1 MVRINTRIH
10 AVFVSKATGEL
21 LKEHAH
27 WEEGE
32 RCIFPFQNDSL
43 YSGGYIF
50 YLFNCHI
57 DSHFCT
63 KTLALPARKKP
74 TSERCGYQVGGSS
87 TLLLI
92 QFRLF
97 GWMPASGE
105 KCVPFVL
112 RITRIRKFL
121 SSSLS
126 TWISFELCSW
136 LTKWEP
142 NLWILRSKRR
152 TWLYNS
158 WM

>member
-32 RCIFPFQNDSL
+32 RCIFPFQMIVCTVVAISFIFLIVILIAIFALRHWL
-43 YSGGYIF
+43 YLRGKNQLPKGV
-50 YLFNCHI
+50 
-57 DSHFCT
+57 DT
-63 KTLALPARKKP
+63 KLVEALPCF
-74 TSERCGYQVGGSS
+74 SFSS
-87 TLLLI
+87 ACLGEC
-92 QFRLF
+92 R
-97 GWMPASGE
+97 PVE